1 MKRILAAM
9 LAALTVFST
18 AGCAKPDNSTE
29 PAAPD
34 QQVEPAPTVP
44 QEPVLTPEEQAE
56 QERLAA
62 EQAREKRLQTLL
74 DSMTLEEKV
83 GQLFFVRCPTEN
95 AVEDISTYHL
105 GGYLLFSR
113 DFKDGDNWLT
123 KEQFLEKIQ
132 SYQDVAEIPLFI
144 GSDEEGGTVT
154 RASRNPN
161 LFSETFKSPQKLNYI
176 GGIEEILRDTDTRSR
191 ELRALG
197 INVNFAPV
205 CDVSTDP
212 KDFIYDRTLGQDA
225 NMTADYVR
233 LVVPAMTEGGTLP
246 VLKHFPGYGNN
257 VDTHTGIAVDQRPME
272 TFENSDL
279 LPFQAGIDVGA
290 PFVLVSHN
298 IVTCM
303 DADLPASLSP
313 AVHRVLREA
322 CGFEGIA
329 ITDDLA
335 MDAVQA
341 YAKNGAVA
349 VMALQAGN
357 DMIITT
363 DYRTQIP
370 AVIAAVQE
378 GTLDESVIDDA
389 CLRVLRCKDT
399 FLRIPENNP

>member
-9 LAALTVFST
+9 LAALTLFSLT
-18 AGCAKPDNSTE
+18 ECGQTPPKPVT
-29 PAAPD
+29 PD

-83 GQLFFVRCPTEN
+83 GQLFFVRCPMEN

-132 SYQDVAEIPLFI
+132 SYQDAAEIPLFI

-279 LPFQAGIDVGA
+279 LPFQAGIDAGA

-370 AVIAAVQE
+370 AVIAAVQD
-378 GTLDESVIDDA
+378 GTLDESVIDNA

>member
-34 QQVEPAPTVP
+34 QTVEPVVPSVP
-44 QEPVLTPEEQAE
+44 QLTPEEQAE
-56 QERLAA
+56 QERLAV

-105 GGYLLFSR
+105 GGYLLFGR
-113 DFKDGDNWLT
+113 DYKDGDSWLT
-123 KEQFLEKIQ
+123 WDQFIQKIE
-132 SYQDVAEIPLFI
+132 SYQDAAAIPLFI

-257 VDTHTGIAVDQRPME
+257 VDTHTGIAVDLRPME

-279 LPFQAGIDVGA
+279 LPFQAGIEAGA

-313 AVHRVLREA
+313 AVHRFLRET

-341 YAKNGAVA
+341 YAKDGAVA

-370 AVIAAVQE
+370 AVIAAVQD
-378 GTLDESVIDDA
+378 GTLDESVIDNA

>member
-62 EQAREKRLQTLL
+62 EQAREKRLQALL

-83 GQLFFVRCPTEN
+83 GQLFFVRCPETN

-105 GGYLLFSR
+105 GGYLLFGR

-233 LVVPAMTEGGTLP
+233 LVVPSMTEGGTLP

-257 VDTHTGIAVDQRPME
+257 VDTHTGIAVDLRPME

-279 LPFQAGIDVGA
+279 LPFQAGIEAGA

-313 AVHRVLREA
+313 AVHRVLRET

>member
-1 MKRILAAM
+1 MKRLLAAM

-83 GQLFFVRCPTEN
+83 GQLFFVRCPMEN
-95 AVEDISTYHL
+95 TVEDISTYHL

-132 SYQDVAEIPLFI
+132 SYQDAAEIPLFI

-154 RASRNPN
+154 RASRNPH

-257 VDTHTGIAVDQRPME
+257 VDTHTGIAVDLRPME

-279 LPFQAGIDVGA
+279 PPFQAGIEAGA

-313 AVHRVLREA
+313 AVHRFLREA

-357 DMIITT
+357 DMVITT

-370 AVIAAVQE
+370 AVIAAVQD
-378 GTLDESVIDDA
+378 GTLDESVIDNA

>member
-83 GQLFFVRCPTEN
+83 GQLFFVRCPETN

-105 GGYLLFSR
+105 GGYLLFGR
-113 DFKDGDNWLT
+113 DFKDGDSWLT

-132 SYQDVAEIPLFI
+132 SYQDAAEIPLFI

-313 AVHRVLREA
+313 AVHQVLRET

-370 AVIAAVQE
+370 AVIAAVQD
-378 GTLDESVIDDA
+378 GTLDESVIDNA

>member
-56 QERLAA
+56 QERLTA

-83 GQLFFVRCPTEN
+83 GQLFFVRCPMEN

-105 GGYLLFSR
+105 GGYLLFGR
-113 DFKDGDNWLT
+113 DYKDGDSWLT
-123 KEQFLEKIQ
+123 WDQFIQKIE
-132 SYQDVAEIPLFI
+132 SYQDAAEIPLFI

-161 LFSETFKSPQKLNYI
+161 LFSEPFKSPQAIYSA
-176 GGIEEILRDTDTRSR
+176 GGMKALAQDALDKSQS
-191 ELRALG
+191 LLDLG

-212 KDFIYDRTLGQDA
+212 NDFIYDRTLGQDA
-225 NMTADYVR
+225 ETTADYITRTV
-233 LVVPAMTEGGTLP
+233 LTMGDAGEMA

-257 VDTHTGIAVDQRPME
+257 ADTHTGIAVDERPME
-272 TFENSDL
+272 TFETSDL
-279 LPFQAGIDVGA
+279 LPFKAGIEADA

-298 IVTCM
+298 IVSCM
-303 DADLPASLSP
+303 DPDLPASLSP
-313 AVHRVLREA
+313 AVHKVLRET

-335 MDAVQA
+335 MDAVKA
-341 YAKNGAVA
+341 YAKDGAVA

-357 DMIITT
+357 DMVITT

-370 AVIAAVQE
+370 AVIEAVKN
-378 GTLDESVIDDA
+378 GTLEESVIDSA
-389 CLRVLRCKDT
+389 CFRVLKCKDAHMY
-399 FLRIPENNP
+399 IPALDS

>member
-1 MKRILAAM
+1 MKRLLAAM

-154 RASRNPN
+154 RASRNPH

-279 LPFQAGIDVGA
+279 LPFQAGIDAGA

-313 AVHRVLREA
+313 AVHKVLREA

-370 AVIAAVQE
+370 AVIAAVQD
-378 GTLDESVIDDA
+378 GTLDESVIDNA

>member
-1 MKRILAAM
+1 MKRLLAAM

-95 AVEDISTYHL
+95 AVEDIPTYHL

-279 LPFQAGIDVGA
+279 LPFQAGIDAGA

-313 AVHRVLREA
+313 AVHKVLRET

>member
-1 MKRILAAM
+1 MKRLLAAM

-132 SYQDVAEIPLFI
+132 GYQDAAEIPLFI

-279 LPFQAGIDVGA
+279 LPFQAGIDAGA

-313 AVHRVLREA
+313 AVHRVLRET

-370 AVIAAVQE
+370 AVIAAVQD
-378 GTLDESVIDDA
+378 GTLDESVIDNA

>member
-1 MKRILAAM
+1 MKRLLAAM

-95 AVEDISTYHL
+95 TVEDISTYHL
-105 GGYLLFSR
+105 GGYLLFGR
-113 DFKDGDNWLT
+113 DYKDGDSWLT
-123 KEQFLEKIQ
+123 WDQFIQKIE
-132 SYQDVAEIPLFI
+132 SYQDAAAIPLFI

-257 VDTHTGIAVDQRPME
+257 VDTHTGIAVDLRPME

-279 LPFQAGIDVGA
+279 LPFQAGIDAGA

-357 DMIITT
+357 DMVITT

-370 AVIAAVQE
+370 AVIAALQD
-378 GTLDESVIDDA
+378 GTLDESVIDNA

>member
-1 MKRILAAM
+1 MKRILAVV
-9 LAALTVFST
+9 LAALTLFSLT
-18 AGCAKPDNSTE
+18 ECGQTPPKPVT
-29 PAAPD
+29 PD

-83 GQLFFVRCPTEN
+83 GQLFFVRCPETN

-132 SYQDVAEIPLFI
+132 SYQDAAEIPLFI

-279 LPFQAGIDVGA
+279 LPFQAGIDAGA

-313 AVHRVLREA
+313 AVHRVLRET

-370 AVIAAVQE
+370 AVIAAVQD